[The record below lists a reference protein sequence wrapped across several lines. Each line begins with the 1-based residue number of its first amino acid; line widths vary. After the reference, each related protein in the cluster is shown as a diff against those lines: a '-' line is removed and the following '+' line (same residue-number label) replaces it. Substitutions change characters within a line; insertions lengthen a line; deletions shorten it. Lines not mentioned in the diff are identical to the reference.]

1 MHRIPKFMISCGH
14 GVYMAERVHEEVNYD
29 EIANQLVDASPL
41 EVMDRALA
49 MFGSDIAIAFR
60 YVCGP

>member
-1 MHRIPKFMISCGH
+1 
-14 GVYMAERVHEEVNYD
+14 MAERVHEEVNYD

-60 YVCGP
+60 YLCGP